1 MTSTLEAIRTV
12 SHEQQRI
19 LNAVKNQ
26 RDALTD
32 TLQCPVEFLD
42 EKLHI
47 RLTYSDKLAEVLST
61 VTLSD
66 LMYPEIAE
74 AFYDAAWNGGV
85 GIPGFGHIYTSLFG
99 NSYVVDS
106 MFLKHN
112 YGARNYI
119 APVIAIPKKIDPERL
134 TATAVLISSIHKV
147 NMALVKSSQ
156 DVVIGVLDDVIEG
169 YESTRIIFDEVLNK
183 WAIQNQAGT
192 RSFQHPNLS
201 AVLLKIPTYC

>member
-26 RDALTD
+26 RDYLTD
-32 TLQCPVEFLD
+32 TPQCPVKFLD